1 MGQANKK
8 YLSCHIRKNNRQLQ
22 RQAVVL
28 REQLALIGPVHLGL
42 SGFDPDNERDEVL
55 DEHDHCW
62 DWYDEWQER
71 MSERSLS
78 GADLLDPREFESESF
93 FEDPYLFDNLY
104 DSDENIDCYGGPF
117 AHVPI
122 HEEAPSQTHLN

>member
-22 RQAVVL
+22 RQAAVL

-42 SGFDPDNERDEVL
+42 TGFDPDNERDDVL
-55 DEHDHCW
+55 DEQDHCW

-78 GADLLDPREFESESF
+78 GADLLDPRDFEFD
-93 FEDPYLFDNLY
+93 DPYLFDNLY
-104 DSDENIDCYGGPF
+104 DSDENIECYGGPF
-117 AHVPI
+117 AHIPAHEDEVPPLRL
-122 HEEAPSQTHLN
+122 HVN